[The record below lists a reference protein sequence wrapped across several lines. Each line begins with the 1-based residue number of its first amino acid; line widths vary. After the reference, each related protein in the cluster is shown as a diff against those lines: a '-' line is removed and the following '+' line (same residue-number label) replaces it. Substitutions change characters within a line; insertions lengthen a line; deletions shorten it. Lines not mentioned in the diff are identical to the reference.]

1 MPLIPF
7 NIPFVSGNE
16 FSNIRQVRAS
26 KKFSGD
32 GKFNLSCQKLI
43 EEDLNCYKAMM
54 TPSCTHALEMAAIL
68 VDIKPGDEVI
78 MPSFTFPSSANAFVL
93 RGATIVFVDIDPKT
107 MNIDEKIVENSI
119 TEKTKALL
127 VVHYGSVA
135 CQMDRLLAVCKKHN
149 IFLIEDA
156 AHSYLAKYK
165 GKFLGTIGD
174 IGCLS
179 FHESKNIHCGE
190 GGAILLNNERFVER
204 AEIIREKGTDR
215 NKFFS
220 GQIEKYTW
228 VDIGS
233 SFLLSELNAA
243 FLYSQLKSAARVNKK
258 RNQLWKVYKENLK
271 EIVDEGKIEIATI
284 PEYCEHNGHLFYIKT
299 KNTSERDNLIK
310 YLNKNA
316 IHPAFHYLPLH
327 SSSAGV
333 RFGRFYGEDRWTSR
347 ESSRL
352 LRLPMFYK
360 LKKKEIKEISEIIL
374 RFYSTKIR

>member
-1 MPLIPF
+1 
-7 NIPFVSGNE
+7 
-16 FSNIRQVRAS
+16 
-26 KKFSGD
+26 
-32 GKFNLSCQKLI
+32 
-43 EEDLNCYKAMM
+43 M

-68 VDIKPGDEVI
+68 ADIKPGDEVI

-107 MNIDEKIVENSI
+107 MNLDEKIVENSI

-135 CQMDRLLAVCKKHN
+135 CRMDRLLAVCKKHN
-149 IFLIEDA
+149 ILLIEDA
-156 AHSYLAKYK
+156 AHAYLAKYN

-243 FLYSQLKSAARVNKK
+243 FLYSQLRSASRVNQK
-258 RNQLWKVYKENLK
+258 RIQLWKAYKENLE
-271 EIVDEGKIEIATI
+271 EIVEEGKIEIAII
-284 PEYCEHNGHLFYIKT
+284 PEYCEPNGHIFYIKT

-333 RFGRFYGEDRWTSR
+333 RFGRFYGEDTWTSR

-374 RFYSTKIR
+374 RFYSTKIK